1 MNGKEP
7 GARRPRQLITP
18 LTIPVSNTRDVQV
31 VVKGNRVDVKGLGAR
46 RPRGLIT
53 RLNVL
58 VLNTR
63 DI

>member
-1 MNGKEP
+1 M
-7 GARRPRQLITP
+7 ITP
-18 LTIPVSNTRDVQV
+18 LTIPVANTRDVQV

-58 VLNTR
+58 VSNTR